1 MHTRSSTCHI
11 HRSYKHA
18 FLCFPPDSH
27 TYPQPAA
34 WMTCSSWA
42 TATCSSS
49 RRKKPQIRTMCQLW
63 VFIDEELRTP
73 AVSQQSPFQQEETSD
88 RARLREGQP
97 VTSSLLGP
105 HTVGL
110 VMHLCDLPLS
120 TQRQPGSSLWAPPGW
135 TWNMAPRKHLAAQS
149 SSCRVRRFVIQWPHT
164 CLSHRLTEVNG
175 TPPSLWLV
183 PSLLVSTTQA
193 QSLHPARHH
202 CMCSSSPHPSVWDT
216 SDDRIRR
223 TIIDLKRQQD
233 ALHSNVSISCRFWVE
248 SEPLC
253 TAYLTLSA
261 PHYNIT
267 HIVFS

>member
-49 RRKKPQIRTMCQLW
+49 RRKKTQIRTMCQLW

-164 CLSHRLTEVNG
+164 CLSHRLNLLHFDW
-175 TPPSLWLV
+175 SLHFWC
-183 PSLLVSTTQA
+183 PLLRLRVSTQHAITACVAPPLTRVCETHLTTGLEERSLTWNDSRTLCIQTSPSAVGSEWRANHCA
-193 QSLHPARHH
+193 QL
-202 CMCSSSPHPSVWDT
+202 
-216 SDDRIRR
+216 I
-223 TIIDLKRQQD
+223 
-233 ALHSNVSISCRFWVE
+233 
-248 SEPLC
+248 
-253 TAYLTLSA
+253 
-261 PHYNIT
+261 
-267 HIVFS
+267 